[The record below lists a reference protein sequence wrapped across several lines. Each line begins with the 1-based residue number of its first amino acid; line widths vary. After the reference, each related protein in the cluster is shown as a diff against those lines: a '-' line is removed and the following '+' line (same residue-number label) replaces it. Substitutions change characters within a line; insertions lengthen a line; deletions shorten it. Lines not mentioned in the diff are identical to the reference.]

1 MKTTESFSLERL
13 ATYKEN
19 RGLEVKSGR
28 GGLPS
33 SLWETYSAFANSEGG
48 VIVLG
53 VNEKEHGRLVVEGL
67 PDAYKTIKDF
77 WNMVNNR
84 QKVSSNILTD
94 RMAYVDQVEGKD
106 VIVIHVPRA
115 ERTSR
120 PVYVGA
126 DPRTGTYRRNFE
138 GDYHCS
144 LEEVALMMRDS
155 SLVTDD
161 NRLLTG
167 LDVSV
172 FCPET
177 VKAYR
182 NIFRQIR
189 SQHLWNHEDDTMFLR
204 RIGAVREDK
213 DTGRFH
219 PTVAGLLMFG
229 YEYEITPVFPNYF
242 LDYQENRSNGMYA
255 RWSDRITSQSGD
267 WSGNVFDF
275 ILKVIPK
282 LQYDLKVPFMFKG
295 NFRDDDTPLHKTV
308 REATVNMLA
317 NADFY
322 GRRGVVV
329 HKSAEGFRFANPGS
343 MRVSLNEALQDSTSD
358 PRNGVMMKM
367 LAMVEYGERA
377 GSGLQGIFKTW
388 QSVYHCAPKLE
399 VTTTGGVDRTTLTLE
414 FRGRQPDIPAMRRL
428 YGVYDEEYG
437 LPEVHEYSVVQEP
450 DAASMYG
457 TTVMHVPQTESLQAG
472 SYEGLQDSLRGIK
485 SNRDKVL
492 RVLSMNST
500 MTLEEVAQVIGM
512 SRIGVQKIVGTLK
525 QEGILFRKGSNKKG
539 EWIVKGGF

>member
-1 MKTTESFSLERL
+1 M
-13 ATYKEN
+13 
-19 RGLEVKSGR
+19 
-28 GGLPS
+28 
-33 SLWETYSAFANSEGG
+33 
-48 VIVLG
+48 IVLG

-282 LQYDLKVPFMFKG
+282 LQSDLKVPFMFKG

-500 MTLEEVAQVIGM
+500 MTLEKVAQVIGM

>member
-282 LQYDLKVPFMFKG
+282 LQSDLKVPFMFKG

-500 MTLEEVAQVIGM
+500 MTLEKVAQVIGM

>member
-255 RWSDRITSQSGD
+255 RWTDRITSQSGD

-282 LQYDLKVPFMFKG
+282 LQSDLKVPFMFKG

-329 HKSAEGFRFANPGS
+329 QKSAEGFKFANPGS
-343 MRVSLNEALQDSTSD
+343 MRVSLNEALQDSASD